1 MSVCVTEDGP
11 IVNCLC
17 DKGLMGDSQSE
28 RFKPPTTDQFC
39 LTEKGQPATKRSL
52 EVNAVPAAED
62 RERCGAMRWRV
73 RRQTFSRKD
82 LCIQKRPCDCR
93 GEGPEKKNRGQPIR
107 VESRQRIQ
115 QRTCLYDR
123 KRPASNE
130 SHSCILEVNAV
141 PTAEERDSAI
151 DDDD

>member
-1 MSVCVTEDGP
+1 VRCHEMESAQTNVYP
-11 IVNCLC
+11 
-17 DKGLMGDSQSE
+17 KG
-28 RFKPPTTDQFC
+28 FVYPKT
-39 LTEKGQPATKRSL
+39 
-52 EVNAVPAAED
+52 
-62 RERCGAMRWRV
+62 AMRLQ
-73 RRQTFSRKD
+73 RRGTQ
-82 LCIQKRPCDCR
+82 
-93 GEGPEKKNRGQPIR
+93 EKKNRGQPIR

-115 QRTCLYDR
+115 HRTCLYDR